1 MEKQVGSQPVVATCW
16 SFVLGSG
23 GFFCVSVH
31 TQTFNVK
38 TRLRPCTHKH
48 THRHT
53 HLACTSPPTC
63 SRTTQETVGGFRASM
78 GSSPKGLFFNP
89 TSLNKATL
97 MRLTNLQALWSTA
110 IPPSHAEEK
119 LITAPGWKMKRLPGC
134 FFL

>member
-48 THRHT
+48 TQAHT
-53 HLACTSPPTC
+53 PCMHI
-63 SRTTQETVGGFRASM
+63 
-78 GSSPKGLFFNP
+78 
-89 TSLNKATL
+89 
-97 MRLTNLQALWSTA
+97 STHMQ
-110 IPPSHAEEK
+110 SNH
-119 LITAPGWKMKRLPGC
+119 TRNSGWFQGQYGELP
-134 FFL
+134 